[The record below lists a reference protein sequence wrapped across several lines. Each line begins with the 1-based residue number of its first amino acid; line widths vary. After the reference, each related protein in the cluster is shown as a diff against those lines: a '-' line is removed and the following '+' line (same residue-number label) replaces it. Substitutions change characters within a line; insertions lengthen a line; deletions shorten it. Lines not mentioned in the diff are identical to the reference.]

1 MNKTQLKQLIK
12 EIITQEIVVNKPN
25 ILFKDKLKAI
35 GVNYNSIEIDG
46 VNSNDYPDYA
56 DVYISY
62 AEWKD
67 GTPLTNDELDKL
79 NELNEFNDYAH
90 ELAHDM

>member
-12 EIITQEIVVNKPN
+12 EIITQEIIVKTPSMS
-25 ILFKDKLKAI
+25 FEDKLKLTGI
-35 GVNYNSIEIDG
+35 DYGSIEIDG
-46 VNSNDYPDYA
+46 VNSSDYPDYA

-67 GTPLTNDELDKL
+67 GAPLTDDELDKL
-79 NELNEFNDYAH
+79 NELDEFNDYAH

>member
-46 VNSNDYPDYA
+46 VNPSDYPDYA

-67 GTPLTNDELDKL
+67 GAPLTKDELDKL
-79 NELNEFNDYAH
+79 NELDEFNNYAH
-90 ELAHDM
+90 ELAHDT